1 MEELDN
7 EWVNDF
13 EKKEELYEHFYPKKV
28 EKIRIYSLYVNE
40 NCVLD
45 KVKEDTVESIQNNC
59 FTKRELINL
68 LREKK
73 HDDGI
78 SYKLISILKYNV
90 DLKPE
95 EIKKYLYDYDK
106 YGFIDSMK
114 ELKDIYFYETIP
126 IFEDLNSIFLI
137 YYEYKKKLKQNKTK
151 KVYLTHQN
159 TKRHRKTKRKQLKE
173 TTTS

>member
-7 EWVNDF
+7 EWISDF
-13 EKKEELYEHFYPKKV
+13 EKKEEMYEQFYPKKV
-28 EKIRIYSLYVNE
+28 EKIRIYSLYVNT
-40 NCVLD
+40 NCILD
-45 KVKEDTVESIQNNC
+45 KVKEDVVESIQNNC
-59 FTKRELINL
+59 LTKRELINL

-78 SYKLISILKYNV
+78 NYKLISILKYNV

-137 YYEYKKKLKQNKTK
+137 YYEFNKKLKQNKTK
-151 KVYLTHQN
+151 KVYLNHQN
-159 TKRHRKTKRKQLKE
+159 TKSHRKTKRKQLKE
-173 TTTS
+173 KTTS

>member
-1 MEELDN
+1 MDN
-7 EWVNDF
+7 EWVNEF
-13 EKKEELYEHFYPKKV
+13 EQKELSYNEFYPKKV
-28 EKIRIYSLYVNE
+28 ERVKIYGLYVNS

-45 KVKEDTVESIQNNC
+45 KVKEDEIVLIKENC
-59 FTKRELINL
+59 LSKGELIKL

-73 HDDGI
+73 VDDGL

-95 EIKKYLYDYDK
+95 EIKKYLYDFDK

-137 YYEYKKKLKQNKTK
+137 YYEYNKKLKQNKTK
-151 KVYLTHQN
+151 KVYLSPQN